1 MRRLFTLAILV
12 APGLVFFG
20 IAILN
25 LRYHFL
31 PFTEPPPSPSG
42 VSYVVCLGISLVLG
56 IPLGLKV
63 LHADDGRVARELSR
77 LDKERDGG

>member
-1 MRRLFTLAILV
+1 
-12 APGLVFFG
+12 
-20 IAILN
+20 
-25 LRYHFL
+25 
-31 PFTEPPPSPSG
+31 